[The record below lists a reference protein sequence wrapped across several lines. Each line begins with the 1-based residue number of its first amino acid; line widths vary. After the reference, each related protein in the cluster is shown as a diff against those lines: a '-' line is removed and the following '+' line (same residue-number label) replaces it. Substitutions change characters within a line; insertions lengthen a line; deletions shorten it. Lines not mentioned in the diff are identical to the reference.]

1 MWLIRRSHLFYC
13 RRGGLD
19 LTAAFDQFRSAVE
32 NNKSFLITTH
42 VNPDGDGI
50 GSELAL
56 TSYLRTKGKKV
67 WIVNHSSTPPNYA
80 FLDSKQ
86 EIIQFDSRKHE
97 SIVKEAAVVIVLDAN
112 HPDRL
117 ASMKE
122 HVVRSKAFKVCID
135 HHLDPAEFADLYII
149 DEPSTA
155 TGEILY
161 RLLVHLDRDSISKE
175 VATSLYA
182 AIMTDT
188 GSFRYPKTDSE
199 VHRMIAH
206 LIDQGADPVEIYERV
221 YERGPVSRLKLL
233 AKVLAS
239 LQSAHEGKVAY
250 LTVTRQMM
258 NETGTSEVDTDAF
271 VPYALGIENVQI
283 GMMFTELA
291 DGIKINFRSKGDI
304 SINELAKEFG
314 GNGHKNAAGA
324 RMANAQLTDELPNV
338 VERSRA
344 YTR

>member
-1 MWLIRRSHLFYC
+1 M
-13 RRGGLD
+13 
-19 LTAAFDQFRSAVE
+19 VE
-32 NNKSFLITTH
+32 NNQSFLITTH
-42 VNPDGDGI
+42 MNPDGDGI

-56 TSYLRTKGKKV
+56 SAYLRTKGKKV
-67 WIVNHSSTPPNYA
+67 WILNHSYTPPNYA

-86 EIIQFDSRKHE
+86 KIVQFDALKHE
-97 SIVKEAAVVIVLDAN
+97 SIVKETAVVIVLDAN

-117 ASMKE
+117 VSMKD
-122 HVVRSKAFKVCID
+122 HVVRSKAYKVCID

-161 RLLVHLDRDSISKE
+161 KLLLHLDRDAITKE
-175 VATSLYA
+175 VATCLYA

-221 YERGPVSRLKLL
+221 YERGPVSRLRLL
-233 AKVLAS
+233 AKALAS
-239 LQSAHEGKVAY
+239 LQIAHEGRVAY

-271 VPYALGIENVQI
+271 VPYTLGIDNVQI

-324 RMANAQLTDELPNV
+324 RMANARLTDVLPIV
-338 VERSRA
+338 VERSQA